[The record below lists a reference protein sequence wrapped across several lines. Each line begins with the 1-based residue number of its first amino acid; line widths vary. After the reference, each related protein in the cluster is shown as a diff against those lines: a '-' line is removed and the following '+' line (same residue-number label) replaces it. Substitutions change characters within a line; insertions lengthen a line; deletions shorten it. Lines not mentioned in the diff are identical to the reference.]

1 MAIFPLLGIIYL
13 SIENC
18 NIHVREVVIS
28 IVKVCEFKLLFLK
41 KKKKLIWKT
50 SQIRVAKLGDKL
62 LAIFI

>member
-28 IVKVCEFKLLFLK
+28 IVKVCEFKLHFFLK
-41 KKKKLIWKT
+41 RKSLLGKRHKLE
-50 SQIRVAKLGDKL
+50 
-62 LAIFI
+62 